1 MKPIEID
8 KNLALEPLAQQNK
21 KSLAASIPGFNDTL
35 INSIKE
41 ANTLQIKA
49 QAAMENLAT
58 GRSQNIH
65 ETLLAIEQ
73 AEIAFKMVT
82 QVRNKIMSAYQEI
95 MRMVV

>member
-1 MKPIEID
+1 MKPIEIA
-8 KNLALEPLAQQNK
+8 KNLAPEPQTQQMK
-21 KSLAASIPGFNDTL
+21 KSLTASIPGFNDTL

-49 QAAMENLAT
+49 QEAMENLAT

-73 AEIAFKMVT
+73 AEIAFKMIA
-82 QVRNKIMSAYQEI
+82 QVRNKVMTAYQEI
-95 MRMVV
+95 MRMAV

>member
-8 KNLALEPLAQQNK
+8 KSLAPEPQAQQMK

-49 QAAMENLAT
+49 QTAMENLAT

-82 QVRNKIMSAYQEI
+82 QVRNKVMAAYQEI

>member
-1 MKPIEID
+1 MEID
-8 KNLALEPLAQQNK
+8 NNLAPEPLTQQKK
-21 KSLAASIPGFNDTL
+21 KSLLVSIPGFNDTL
-35 INSIKE
+35 ISSIKE

-49 QAAMENLAT
+49 QEAMENLAT

>member
-1 MKPIEID
+1 MKPLEVD
-8 KNLALEPLAQQNK
+8 KTLVSEFLTQQK
-21 KSLAASIPGFNDTL
+21 KLPQSGAIPGFSDTL

-41 ANTLQIKA
+41 ANDLQMQA
-49 QAAMENLAT
+49 QEAMENLST

-73 AEIAFKMVT
+73 AEIAFKMMT
-82 QVRNKIMSAYQEI
+82 QVRNKVMAAYQEI

>member
-1 MKPIEID
+1 MKPIELD
-8 KNLALEPLAQQNK
+8 KSLAPEPWAQQNN

-49 QAAMENLAT
+49 QEAMENLAT

-65 ETLLAIEQ
+65 ETILAIEQ

-82 QVRNKIMSAYQEI
+82 QVRNKVMAAYQEI
-95 MRMVV
+95 MRMAV